1 MKKLLIIG
9 VAAMQL
15 VPLVALA
22 EDAYQFII
30 SGDPVVVAS
39 AGMTT
44 GESATGSLDVR
55 HHVVAESCA
64 MALTSI
70 KTDAGFVI
78 IIK

>member
-9 VAAMQL
+9 VAAMLL

-22 EDAYQFII
+22 DAYQFII

-55 HHVVAESCA
+55 HHAVAESRA
-64 MALTSI
+64 MALTSVKNNGLIITI
-70 KTDAGFVI
+70 K
-78 IIK
+78 